1 MCYLHYK
8 HAVLLSHQEEMQ
20 FSDGGF
26 MNFVSTEKEVKKFIF
41 FLIRL
46 LTKINPRLTFLTVIG
61 EMELELGGS
70 QVSR

>member
-26 MNFVSTEKEVKKFIF
+26 MNFVSTEKEVKRNIF
-41 FLIRL
+41 FLD
-46 LTKINPRLTFLTVIG
+46 
-61 EMELELGGS
+61 
-70 QVSR
+70 QVAYKNKSKVNLSYCNW